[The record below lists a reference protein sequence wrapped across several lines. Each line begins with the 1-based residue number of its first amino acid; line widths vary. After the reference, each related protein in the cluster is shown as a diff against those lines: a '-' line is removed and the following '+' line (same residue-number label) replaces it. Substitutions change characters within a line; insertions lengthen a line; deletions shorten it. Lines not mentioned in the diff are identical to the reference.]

1 VSCVSIDRP
10 ICSCRVITVAEN
22 KVSFGVITE
31 GKQMVLHKQF
41 EFVKHREYA
50 NGTTQW
56 QCKLFFK
63 KSMPGECND

>member
-1 VSCVSIDRP
+1 
-10 ICSCRVITVAEN
+10 VAEN